1 MKKYTKD
8 ELEYIKQID
17 ELKKEYYE
25 KNPELKNYKVEIQS
39 NTMTNFLLFL
49 ILIVLIF
56 IAYRITMFT
65 DLDILIDRL
74 TK

>member
-1 MKKYTKD
+1 MKIINK
-8 ELEYIKQID
+8 EYSNE
-17 ELKKEYYE
+17 ELKKIKEEYYKIYPE
-25 KNPELKNYKVEIQS
+25 KKIYKVEVQS
-39 NTMTNFLLFL
+39 NGTTNFLLFL